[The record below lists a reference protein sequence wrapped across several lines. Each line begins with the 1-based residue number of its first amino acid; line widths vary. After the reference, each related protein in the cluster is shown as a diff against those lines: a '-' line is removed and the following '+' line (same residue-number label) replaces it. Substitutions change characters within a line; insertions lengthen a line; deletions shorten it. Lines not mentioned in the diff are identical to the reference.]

1 MQITHVAKIIV
12 NIKPG
17 DSTLVINVTIK
28 LSWAASTEN
37 TIAGYDARNPGQILL
52 RNPTESSRLELVS
65 DDKATKQKPGWSA
78 RSNLSVKIPLSK
90 PACFICL
97 SSALATV
104 SCIWSSSNLHTNTFS
119 GGGKFVSARIS
130 APIAAYRSR
139 DQQPHRNNL

>member
-52 RNPTESSRLELVS
+52 RNPTESSRLEIGIRRQSYETKTRLVS
-65 DDKATKQKPGWSA
+65 T
-78 RSNLSVKIPLSK
+78 
-90 PACFICL
+90 
-97 SSALATV
+97 
-104 SCIWSSSNLHTNTFS
+104 
-119 GGGKFVSARIS
+119 
-130 APIAAYRSR
+130 
-139 DQQPHRNNL
+139 QQPFS